1 MRPILIAFSLLALWL
16 PYRARAEQ
24 GSFFAVVADPQFG
37 MYSKDQNFAHETA
50 NFEYVI
56 ANLNRLHPRFVV
68 ICGDL
73 VNRTGDAGEIAE
85 YKRIVEQLDPSI
97 PVYNVAGNHD
107 LGNVPTA
114 TTLAAYR
121 KAFGPDYYTFSQ
133 GDILGIVLDSSLI
146 ASPQGDA
153 QAAREQE
160 QWLRETL
167 AAARSHP
174 KQRIVIFQHIP
185 YFTRDPGEAAGYFN
199 IPEPNR
205 QIYLNLLQQAGVQW
219 VFAGH
224 YHRNAGGADGSLQ
237 EIVTGAAGMPLG
249 GSRSGFRIVMDDG
262 QQLSPE
268 WYCLGG
274 IPDEVEI
281 GKQTPTP
288 CSQ

>member
-1 MRPILIAFSLLALWL
+1 MRTILIALSMLVLGL
-16 PYRARAEQ
+16 PFYARAEQ

-73 VNRTGDAGEIAE
+73 VNRTGDAAEIAE
-85 YKRIVEQLDPSI
+85 YKRILQQLDPSI

-107 LGNVPTA
+107 LGNVPTPA
-114 TTLAAYR
+114 TLAAYR

-133 GDILGIVLDSSLI
+133 GNILGIVLDSSLI
-146 ASPQGDA
+146 AAPQGDPH
-153 QAAREQE
+153 AARDQE
-160 QWLRETL
+160 EWLKETL
-167 AAARSHP
+167 ASARSNP
-174 KQRIVIFQHIP
+174 KQRILVFQHIP
-185 YFTRDPGEAAGYFN
+185 YFIKVPGEAPGYFN
-199 IPEPNR
+199 IPEPTR
-205 QIYLNLLQQAGVQW
+205 REYLNLLQKAQVRW

-224 YHRNAGGADGSLQ
+224 FHRNAGGTDDSLN

-249 GSRSGFRIVMDDG
+249 GSLSGFRIVTDDG
-262 QQLSPE
+262 QKLNPE

-274 IPDEVEI
+274 IPDQVVI
-281 GKQTPTP
+281 GQPTRTP